1 MGKDITVIKLGG
13 SLLTDKSKPYE
24 ARKSV
29 IRSVIRELK
38 TCIDEGLIESLVVVQ
53 GVGSYG
59 HPPILEHG
67 LHKGFKGP
75 EQLIPLSKT
84 QRIVNGFREMVAG
97 EFHLAGLPVNLLHP
111 SSMVVAEKMRI
122 LKYFLD
128 PLKGYLSLG
137 MVPLLGGDML
147 YDTAMGF
154 SVGSGDQLAVLL
166 ARELNAK
173 RLIFAMDVSGIYTGN
188 PKTDPKASIIEEV
201 NLNETDKVL
210 ARMGS
215 SGTVDASGAIKGKLT
230 SIAQVRDLVEA
241 GLEVTLLSMMKQG
254 NLLALLRGQTVTCT
268 RVVVR

>member
-1 MGKDITVIKLGG
+1 MGNDLTVIKLGG

-24 ARKSV
+24 ARKAVIKSV
-29 IRSVIRELK
+29 TRELK
-38 TCIDEGLIESLVVVQ
+38 TCVDEGLIKSLVAVQ

-84 QRIVNGFREMVAG
+84 QRIVNEFREMVAG

-122 LKYFLD
+122 TKYFLD

-166 ARELNAK
+166 ARELSAK
-173 RLIFAMDVSGIYTGN
+173 RLIFAMDVAGIYTGN
-188 PKTDPKASIIEEV
+188 PKTDPKASVIKEV

-210 ARMGS
+210 AQMGS
-215 SGTVDASGAIKGKLT
+215 SGTVDASGAIKGKLAA
-230 SIAQVRDLVEA
+230 IAQVKDLVGA
-241 GLEVTLLSMMKQG
+241 GLQVTLLSMMKQG
-254 NLLALLRGQTVTCT
+254 NLLALLRGQTVACT
-268 RVVVR
+268 HVVVK

>member
-1 MGKDITVIKLGG
+1 MAKDLTVIKLGG

-29 IRSVIRELK
+29 IRSVTRELK
-38 TCIDEGLIESLVVVQ
+38 TCTDDGLIKSLVVVQ

-59 HPPILEHG
+59 HPPILEHN

-75 EQLIPLSKT
+75 EQLIPLSNT
-84 QRIVNGFREMVAG
+84 QRIVNEFRQVVES
-97 EFHLAGLPVNLLHP
+97 EFQQAGLPVNLFHP

-122 LKYFLD
+122 VKYFLD

-154 SVGSGDQLAVLL
+154 SVGSGDQLAVLM
-166 ARELNAK
+166 ARELEAK
-173 RLIFAMDVSGIYTGN
+173 RLIFAMDVGGIYTGN

-201 NLNETDKVL
+201 NLNDIDKVL
-210 ARMGS
+210 ARIGPS
-215 SGTVDASGAIKGKLT
+215 TTVDASGAIKGKLA
-230 SIAQVRDLVEA
+230 SIAQARDLVKA

-254 NLLALLRGQTVTCT
+254 SLIALLKGQSVTCT
-268 RVVVR
+268 RVVVK